1 MMFCVFSAR
10 GRMRIIPLFRRLSP
24 KRRRQKLMGEDI
36 RKNEMSDLLTSTITD
51 LLAAGLTSE
60 ELSLYSGMPP
70 DDVEATAAGEDV
82 ASVTM
87 AAVLRIGK
95 ISYLLEDLRKRC
107 AKPNKIELIL
117 RAEVAEA
124 SIERF
129 LGQPVQDHAGQNLPA
144 D

>member
-1 MMFCVFSAR
+1 
-10 GRMRIIPLFRRLSP
+10 
-24 KRRRQKLMGEDI
+24 
-36 RKNEMSDLLTSTITD
+36 MSDLLTSTITD